1 MKLKQ
6 RILICLSA
14 LLLLGAFSGCG
25 STKTENGATIEK
37 GNRIPFL

>member
-6 RILICLSA
+6 RIHIFLSA
-14 LLLLGAFSGCG
+14 IILFGALTGCS

-37 GNRIPFL
+37 SSRIPFL